1 MSYSSRLKSIYGG
14 ATSASNPVYYD
25 TVPYVLSDT
34 CCTNALKSLSSF
46 FSVLES
52 VVEMF
57 FPSTSILAPMI
68 ANMSAKATV
77 SDKVYVRLIWRH
89 EYPGMVFS
97 PDNLIQRL
105 QIKSIYIQE
114 GLDYSIDPLFMDD
127 LGLTLL

>member
-14 ATSASNPVYYD
+14 SESVSNPVYYN
-25 TVPYVLSDT
+25 TVPYILSDA
-34 CCTNALKSLSSF
+34 CCTNALKALSSL

-89 EYPGMVFS
+89 QYQDVFS
-97 PDNLIQRL
+97 PENLIQRL
-105 QIKSIYIQE
+105 QIKDIYILE
-114 GLDYSIDPLFMDD
+114 GLDYSSDPLFMDD